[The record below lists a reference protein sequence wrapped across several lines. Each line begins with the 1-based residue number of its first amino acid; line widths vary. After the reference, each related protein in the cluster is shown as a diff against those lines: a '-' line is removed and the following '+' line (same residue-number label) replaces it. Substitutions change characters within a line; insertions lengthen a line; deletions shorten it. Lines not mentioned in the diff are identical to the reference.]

1 MDTKGFYTNN
11 HETVYPSL
19 YLKMWYLG
27 HMSPFLSFLEGL
39 IDFTDLINKETEN
52 MKGGEKTLESREGWR
67 KGIGKV

>member
-1 MDTKGFYTNN
+1 
-11 HETVYPSL
+11 
-19 YLKMWYLG
+19 
-27 HMSPFLSFLEGL
+27 MSPFLSFLEGL